1 MQNMAPTSINPRLHA
16 RKRVLHEAAYYIEG
30 IRSGNRVVL
39 GQAIT
44 LMESSLPAHQL
55 LAAEILDACLPST
68 GQSLRLGITGVPGV
82 GKSTFIDLFGMFLVN
97 KGHKLAVLAVDPS
110 SQLSGGSILGDK
122 TRMAQLSVHENVFV
136 RPSPAGSALGGV
148 AQHTRETML
157 LCEAAGFD
165 IIIIETV
172 GVGQSETAVH
182 EMTDFF
188 LLLLLPGAGDEL
200 QGIKRGI
207 VEMAD
212 LLAVNKADGDAL
224 AAARRARAAY
234 QQALH
239 LFPPK
244 PSQWTPEVL
253 TCSAVKGLGIE
264 EIWATVEKYCSLTR
278 KNGYFEEQ
286 RRRQAVDWLHDS
298 LREQLMRNFYQ
309 HPRVQK
315 QLPEAESDI
324 RNGRRAIPGIVR
336 ELMEAFSGTEE
347 TK

>member
-1 MQNMAPTSINPRLHA
+1 MNRILIAAAGTGGHVFPALAVAEQLRSYGWQVQWLGTDEGRL
-16 RKRVLHEAAYYIEG
+16 E
-30 IRSGNRVVL
+30 SRVV
-39 GQAIT
+39 
-44 LMESSLPAHQL
+44 P
-55 LAAEILDACLPST
+55 
-68 GQSLRLGITGVPGV
+68 
-82 GKSTFIDLFGMFLVN
+82 
-97 KGHKLAVLAVDPS
+97 
-110 SQLSGGSILGDK
+110 
-122 TRMAQLSVHENVFV
+122 
-136 RPSPAGSALGGV
+136 
-148 AQHTRETML
+148 
-157 LCEAAGFD
+157 AAGFSLHS
-165 IIIIETV
+165 ITMQ
-172 GVGQSETAVH
+172 GVRGH
-182 EMTDFF
+182 G
-188 LLLLLPGAGDEL
+188 LLRKLLLPLTLFKAFWHCRKLLRTERIQLVLTFGGYVCAPAGL
-200 QGIKRGI
+200 AAKWCGIPLLVHEQNAVVGLTNK
-207 VEMAD
+207 
-212 LLAVNKADGDAL
+212 LLARLANHVMLGFAAAQHQLPQAEVTGNPLRADWLQALPAPVNAVPKLLVVGGSLGAQALNQAVPQAL
-224 AAARRARAAY
+224 AKVAGNTAVKKLPLQILHQCGRDRVAEVRAAY

>member
-1 MQNMAPTSINPRLHA
+1 MQNTVPASINPRINA
-16 RKRVLHEAAYYIEG
+16 RKRVLHDAVYYING
-30 IRSGNRVVL
+30 IRSGDRVVL

-44 LMESSLPAHQL
+44 LMESSLPAHQV
-55 LAAEILDACLPST
+55 LAAEILDACLPAT

-97 KGHKLAVLAVDPS
+97 RGHKLAVLAVDPS
-110 SQLSGGSILGDK
+110 SQVSGGSILGDK
-122 TRMAQLSVHENVFV
+122 TRMANLSVHENVFI

-182 EMTDFF
+182 DMTDFF

-224 AAARRARAAY
+224 PAARRARAAY

-253 TCSAVKGLGIE
+253 TCSAAKGLGIE
-264 EIWATVEKYCSLTR
+264 EIWTAVEKYYALTR

-286 RRRQAVDWLHDS
+286 RRTQAVDWLHDS
-298 LREQLMRNFYQ
+298 LREQLMRSFYQ
-309 HPRVQK
+309 HPEVRK
-315 QLPEAESDI
+315 QLPEAEDAI
-324 RNGRRAIPGIVR
+324 RTGKRAIPGLVR
-336 ELMEAFSGTEE
+336 ELMQAFTGSEE

>member
-1 MQNMAPTSINPRLHA
+1 MQNTAPASINPRLSA
-16 RKRVLHEAAYYIEG
+16 RKRVLHGAAYYIDG

-44 LMESSLPAHQL
+44 LMESSLPVHQA
-55 LAAEILDACLPST
+55 LAAEILDACLPAT
-68 GQSLRLGITGVPGV
+68 GRSLRLGITGVPGV

-122 TRMAQLSVHENVFV
+122 TRMANLSVHENVFV

-182 EMTDFF
+182 DMTDFF

-286 RRRQAVDWLHDS
+286 RRIQAVDWLHDS

-309 HPRVQK
+309 HPMVQK
-315 QLPEAESDI
+315 QLPAAEADI
-324 RNGRRAIPGIVR
+324 RNGRRAIPGLVR
-336 ELMEAFSGTEE
+336 ALMQAFTGTEE